1 VFCIEARLIV
11 IPADATIQASSFT
24 DPPSWGVRRAA
35 GNTGSIRR
43 IVMKDH
49 AHIKWLRMLGNLSY
63 MLGVALL
70 VAAMAVNALP
80 APKAYAAVGS
90 IWTTRE
96 SCSKPAPQDDNQY
109 SYGQTVHIRG
119 KNWNPDATIWWK
131 VEGQPNST
139 TPGLLASGT
148 ATTDGTGYFCVVAH
162 KVQSP
167 EGGEYKY
174 TVSKTSDF
182 ASGSNKH
189 DNYNVVP
196 PATATPLPSSTPTS
210 TPVPTGP
217 PGTST
222 SVPGGPTRTPQPAN
236 PVLIPVTGADLGGG
250 WSVHTLFLNLGI
262 SFLGLGLILNGLA
275 RSRRDLES

>member
-1 VFCIEARLIV
+1 
-11 IPADATIQASSFT
+11 
-24 DPPSWGVRRAA
+24 
-35 GNTGSIRR
+35 
-43 IVMKDH
+43 MKDH

-80 APKAYAAVGS
+80 ASKAYAAVGS

-119 KNWNPDATIWWK
+119 KNWNPNATVWWK
-131 VEGQPNST
+131 VEGQPGSA

-148 ATTDGTGYFCVVAH
+148 AATDGSGYFCVAAH
-162 KVQSP
+162 KVQAP

-189 DNYNVVP
+189 DNYNVVAAP
-196 PATATPLPSSTPTS
+196 TATPTETPTPTS

-217 PGTST
+217 PGATATPTGTGT
-222 SVPGGPTRTPQPAN
+222 SVPSGPTNTPRPAN
-236 PVLIPVTGADLGGG
+236 PALIPVTGTELGGG